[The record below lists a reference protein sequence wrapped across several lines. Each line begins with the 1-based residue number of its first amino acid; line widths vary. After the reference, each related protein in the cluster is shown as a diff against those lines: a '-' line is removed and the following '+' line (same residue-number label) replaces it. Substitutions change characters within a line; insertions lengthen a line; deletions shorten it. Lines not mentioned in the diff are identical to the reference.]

1 MPETAGRRYAPRK
14 MNLGDLIKV
23 LVKEHSVMQDG
34 LEKAKQ
40 AAARRDF
47 AGVAEELKKL
57 DPIFR
62 QHIADE
68 ESTILALLMRL
79 LGKEGSAEEIRIFQ
93 QHRPIYQLMKT
104 VGELAARSAVELE
117 ASQDELKRLFEQHA
131 GAEESRVFPRA
142 SSLGG

>member
-1 MPETAGRRYAPRK
+1 MPGTGGTRYAPRK
-14 MNLGDLIKV
+14 TNLADLIRA

-40 AAARRDF
+40 AAKLRDF
-47 AGVAEELKKL
+47 EGVAAELKKL

-68 ESTILALLMRL
+68 ESTILGLLVRR
-79 LGKEGSAEEIRIFQ
+79 LGKEGAAEEIRVFQ

-104 VGELAARSAVELE
+104 VSDLAAKSAAELE
-117 ASQDELKRLFEQHA
+117 ASQDEVKLLFEQHTRA
-131 GAEESRVFPRA
+131 VEGRVFPRA
-142 SSLGG
+142 SSLDG